1 MDSRK
6 EILKSFTEIEQYLAP
21 RVLRSFLDTDFA
33 ELGCYHF
40 GLGTWVRNCLLPDDG
55 ALLRWFA
62 QCRVFSK
69 DEASALLLEWFFL
82 YQQYQR

>member
-6 EILKSFTEIEQYLAP
+6 EILKSFAEIEQYLAP
-21 RVLRSFLDTDFA
+21 HVLRSFLNTDFA
-33 ELGCYHF
+33 ELSRYHF
-40 GLGTWVRNCLLPDDG
+40 GLGTWVRNSLLSDDG

-82 YQQYQR
+82 YQQSQR